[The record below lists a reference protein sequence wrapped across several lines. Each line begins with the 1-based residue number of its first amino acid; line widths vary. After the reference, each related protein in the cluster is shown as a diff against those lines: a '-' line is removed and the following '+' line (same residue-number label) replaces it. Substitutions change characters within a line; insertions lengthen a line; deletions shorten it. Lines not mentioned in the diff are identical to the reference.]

1 MAFDGFVVAALATSL
16 RKALIGGRITKI
28 SQPEPDALLLTIKNG
43 GTYRLLLSAN
53 PSLPLAYLTDKN
65 KPALPTAPN
74 FCMLLRKHLGSARIL
89 QIVQPG
95 LERVLQIELEHL
107 DELGDRKT
115 KWLVLELMGKH
126 SNLILCDDSF
136 RILDSIRHVSSL
148 VSSVREVL
156 PGRPYFV
163 PKTVEK
169 YDPLSTDGSA
179 AVSILSEKAQP
190 LYKAV
195 YTTFTGFSPIMAQ
208 ELCHRAGIDADMPAC
223 ELTKEALDRF
233 SIAWDQ
239 LLLQT
244 KATEFTPCIVK
255 KDDEPV
261 EFAAFILRVY
271 GDFQEYRLLF
281 PSSVS
286 QTLEQYYEE
295 RDTLNRMRQK
305 SADLRKIVQTA
316 YERTV
321 KKLDLQQKQ
330 LRDTQKK
337 DQCKLYG
344 ELLMTYGYS
353 AEPGSKSL
361 SCTNYYTGEEVT
373 IPLDETLSATENA
386 KRYYE
391 RYTKL
396 KRTAEQLTLHLAH
409 STEEL
414 GHLASIRESLAY
426 ASCEADLAA
435 IRREL
440 TDFGYLKYH
449 KPSSGA
455 AQKERKTVK
464 SAPLHFRTSDGY
476 DIYVGKNNYQNDEL
490 TFRFANGGD
499 WWFHAKGVP
508 GSHVILKAGSD
519 EPPVPVFEAAASLAA
534 FYSANRQAD
543 KVEVDYIERKHV
555 KKPAGAKPG
564 FVLYHTNYSMM
575 ARPSCEGL
583 TEVVEN

>member
-1 MAFDGFVVAALATSL
+1 MTQVKAVGICLLFMVCAAGLFVCSYRAGGAVCFSKGEVAVFAGAAAAGFALCAW
-16 RKALIGGRITKI
+16 
-28 SQPEPDALLLTIKNG
+28 LLLQNQFVYHWDYG
-43 GTYRLLLSAN
+43 GYWVASYEGMQWLFTNPTAMLQDVYRSILQSDYNLIL
-53 PSLPLAYLTDKN
+53 PVLVSLPLRLFGYSFVQYVLIN
-65 KPALPTAPN
+65 YICFLVPVW
-74 FCMLLRKHLGSARIL
+74 FVMLAIL
-89 QIVQPG
+89 
-95 LERVLQIELEHL
+95 
-107 DELGDRKT
+107 
-115 KWLVLELMGKH
+115 
-126 SNLILCDDSF
+126 
-136 RILDSIRHVSSL
+136 
-148 VSSVREVL
+148 
-156 PGRPYFV
+156 
-163 PKTVEK
+163 
-169 YDPLSTDGSA
+169 
-179 AVSILSEKAQP
+179 
-190 LYKAV
+190 
-195 YTTFTGFSPIMAQ
+195 
-208 ELCHRAGIDADMPAC
+208 
-223 ELTKEALDRF
+223 
-233 SIAWDQ
+233 
-239 LLLQT
+239 
-244 KATEFTPCIVK
+244 K
-255 KDDEPV
+255 K
-261 EFAAFILRVY
+261 L
-271 GDFQEYRLLF
+271 
-281 PSSVS
+281 
-286 QTLEQYYEE
+286 
-295 RDTLNRMRQK
+295 
-305 SADLRKIVQTA
+305 
-316 YERTV
+316 V